1 MRSLQ
6 SGTDLKRLLKEEFRE
21 GESDVRMPIPP
32 PTSSLS
38 LVAPT
43 SSPYRL
49 LLSQP
54 ASFARPHRHAKVLIS
69 LCPLGVWPKP
79 PPPRKRELGLSPSPS
94 PNEY

>member
-6 SGTDLKRLLKEEFRE
+6 SGTDLKRLLKEESRE
-21 GESDVRMPIPP
+21 GESDIRMPTPP

-54 ASFARPHRHAKVLIS
+54 ASFARPHPHAGVLIS

-79 PPPRKRELGLSPSPS
+79 PPTPVQE
-94 PNEY
+94 NWD